1 VLEVG
6 RLSAAMVIGK
16 LFIQTGVA
24 VAFARGDELSSTCQT
39 LGSCESVEPA
49 REHQLLQLSRHS
61 ALVKAPGQFDTN
73 ECKSMTDV
81 KKTCSQNSCK
91 VLADGMQNHRTC
103 REYCSDQLMD
113 CVGAWEDEGDH
124 CHNPKATLT
133 CDDAYDHT
141 SDLLCECA
149 PSVDFRA
156 KMTRPSGRLVWSDEF
171 EGTELDSSKWNI
183 VHAGGG
189 FGNKEKQF
197 YRGENAKLADGVL
210 SIEAKCEDYDGD
222 NYTSSKLHTQHK
234 GDWGPGHRVEVR
246 ARLPKGK
253 GVWPAIWML
262 PSTRTSSWPR
272 CGEIDIIES
281 VGCTQDK
288 VYGTIHTEA
297 YNHMHHTEKSRTM
310 DIDGTEWHTYSI
322 DWTEAGLTWFVDG
335 ESFHRFAPSA
345 KDVEKWPFDQEFYLI
360 LNVAVGGSWGG
371 MCVHNAPS
379 CSTDDEFGHS
389 QVMQVDF
396 ARVYEI

>member
-1 VLEVG
+1 LSVRL
-6 RLSAAMVIGK
+6 LSAAMVAGK

-24 VAFARGDELSSTCQT
+24 LAFARGDEISSTCQT
-39 LGSCESVEPA
+39 LGSCESVAPVK
-49 REHQLLQLSRHS
+49 EHQLLQISRHS
-61 ALVKAPGQFDTN
+61 ALVKVPGQFDTH
-73 ECKSMTDV
+73 ECTSMTDV
-81 KKTCSQNSCK
+81 KRTCSDNGCQ
-91 VLADGMQNHRTC
+91 VLADNMHHRTC

-113 CVGAWEDEGDH
+113 CVGAWEEEEDT
-124 CHNPKATLT
+124 CNVKASLT
-133 CDDAYDHT
+133 CDDTYPHT

-149 PSVDFRA
+149 PSRDVRS
-156 KMTRPSGRLVWSDEF
+156 KWTRPSGSLVWSDEF
-171 EGTELDSSKWNI
+171 EGTELNHSKWS
-183 VHAGGG
+183 VVYGGGG
-189 FGNKEKQF
+189 FGNNEKQF
-197 YRGENAKLADGVL
+197 YRGENAKVADGVL
-210 SIEAKCEDYDGD
+210 SMEAKCEQYHGE
-222 NYTSSKLHTQHK
+222 NYTASKLHTRHK

-262 PSTRTSSWPR
+262 PSARKYSWPK
-272 CGEIDIIES
+272 CGEIDIMEA
-281 VGCTQDK
+281 VGCTQHT

-310 DIDGTEWHTYSI
+310 DIDVTEWHTYSI

-335 ESFHRFAPSA
+335 KSYHRFAPSA

-371 MCVHNAPS
+371 MCVHGAPS